1 MLLKIF
7 DSSENN
13 RGFSTSLWQ
22 VVEAVLR
29 SGKVR
34 NVKDSS
40 GRLAAT
46 LALEHGKRRVVPL
59 LERLPSSGQ

>member
-40 GRLAAT
+40 GRLVAT

-59 LERLPSSGQ
+59 LERLPSHGQ